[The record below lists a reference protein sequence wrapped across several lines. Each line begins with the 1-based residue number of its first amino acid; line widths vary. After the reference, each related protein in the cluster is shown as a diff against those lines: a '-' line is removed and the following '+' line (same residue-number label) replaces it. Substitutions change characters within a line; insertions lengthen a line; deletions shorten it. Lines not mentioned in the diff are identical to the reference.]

1 MLKIQVLGHGL
12 IPRGYGLAPHKQL
25 FWADKRL
32 IQTILTDSRLSINM
46 QHPVDGRLIPLN
58 RVNLDKLWESY
69 SDKYDTVNT
78 SNKIKTEVIGKPK
91 TLIDKNNE
99 KNSKGKNT
107 IVMPDTESKKS
118 EAELKTVE
126 ELKKAGMNVAND
138 KQFDAVVEKAI
149 NNTPVDN
156 KKNEPVKTESVVK
169 NDQKKND
176 NKKDESKKEEKKNET
191 ILHPINNPE
200 NNK

>member
-1 MLKIQVLGHGL
+1 MLRIQVLGHGM
-12 IPRGYGLAPHKQL
+12 IPRGLGLAPHRQL
-25 FWADKRL
+25 FWADKLL

-58 RVNLDKLWESY
+58 RTNLDKLWDSY

-78 SNKIKTEVIGKPK
+78 SNKVKTEVIGKPK

-107 IVMPDTESKKS
+107 QTIIVEEPKKS
-118 EAELKTVE
+118 EAEVKTIE

-138 KQFDAVVEKAI
+138 KQFDTAIEKAI
-149 NNTPVDN
+149 NNTSIDN
-156 KKNEPVKTESVVK
+156 KKVESFKTENAVK

-176 NKKDESKKEEKKNET
+176 NKKEEAKKEDKKNET
-191 ILHPINNPE
+191 ILHPINNPD
-200 NNK
+200 NK